1 MMKAVRLY
9 AAKDL
14 RVETIDPPATLE
26 PGWVRLKVSAAG
38 ICGSDLHNF
47 MTGQWISRSPSVA
60 GHEFA
65 GVVTEIGADVTG
77 FKPGDTVIADSR
89 YWCGEC
95 PSCKSGRQNVCET
108 LGFIGEVCDGG
119 FAEET
124 ALPARLLV
132 HYDQAISPVVAAM
145 GEPLSVALHAIR
157 KQRVPSGEAVLVV
170 GCGPI
175 GGLAA
180 LLLSRL
186 HDGPVLVCDRN
197 DQRANLVS
205 TVTGAIKVPLDKTAI
220 EAALDGQPI
229 RYAIDA
235 TGNINVLKATLD
247 VLSGGGSLALVG
259 ISHGR
264 IELDPNI
271 LVEREIS
278 LIGCHAYQDELPE
291 IAKLLPDLEAQLL
304 RLVDREISLDEVPD
318 AYARLIAAE
327 ANGLKTII
335 RPGM

>member
-1 MMKAVRLY
+1 MKAVRLY

-14 RVETIDPPATLE
+14 RVETIDPPAHPE
-26 PGWVRLKVSAAG
+26 PGWARLKVTAAG

-65 GVVTEIGADVTG
+65 AIVTATGDGVTG

-95 PSCKSGRQNVCET
+95 PSCKSSRQNVCET

-124 ALPARLLV
+124 ALPVRLLV
-132 HYDQAISPVVAAM
+132 HYDPAINPVVAAM

-157 KQRVPSGEAVLVV
+157 RQRMPSGEAVLVV

-205 TVTGAIKVPLDKTAI
+205 TVTGATAVPLDKAAIETAI
-220 EAALDGQPI
+220 NGQPI
-229 RYAIDA
+229 RHAIDA
-235 TGNINVLKATLD
+235 TGNIGVLMATLD

-278 LIGCHAYQDELPE
+278 LIGCHAYQDELHE
-291 IAKLLPDLEAQLL
+291 IARLLPDLEAQLL
-304 RLVDREISLDEVPD
+304 QLVDREIPLDEVPR
-318 AYARLIAAE
+318 AYARLIAGE

>member
-1 MMKAVRLY
+1 MKAVRLY

-14 RVETIDPPATLE
+14 RVETIDPPAVLE

-47 MTGQWISRSPSVA
+47 STGQWISRSPSVA

-65 GVVTEIGADVTG
+65 GVVTEIGAGVSG

-95 PSCKSGRQNVCET
+95 PACASGRHNVCST

-124 ALPARLLV
+124 ALPARLLIP
-132 HYDQAISPVVAAM
+132 YATDINPVVAAM

-175 GGLAA
+175 GGLVA

-197 DQRANLVS
+197 EQRAGLVAR
-205 TVTGAIKVPLDKTAI
+205 VTGATSVQLNKTAL
-220 EAALDGQPI
+220 EAVLSGKTL

-235 TGNINVLKATLD
+235 TGNIAVLNAIID

-259 ISHGR
+259 ISHGK

-271 LVEREIS
+271 LVEREVS
-278 LIGCHAYQDELPE
+278 LIGCHAYQDELAE
-291 IAKLLPDLEAQLL
+291 IATLLPELEAS
-304 RLVDREISLDEVPD
+304 LVELIDREISLDEVPQ
-318 AYARLIAAE
+318 AYDRLLAGQAE
-327 ANGLKTII
+327 GLKTII
-335 RPGM
+335 RIGA

>member
-1 MMKAVRLY
+1 MKAVRLY

-14 RVETIDPPATLE
+14 RVENIDPPALLE

-47 MTGQWISRSPSVA
+47 STGQWISRSPSVA

-65 GVVTEIGADVTG
+65 GVVTEIGAGVSG

-95 PSCKSGRQNVCET
+95 PACASGRHNVCST

-132 HYDQAISPVVAAM
+132 PYVADINPVVAAM

-157 KQRVPSGEAVLVV
+157 KQRLPSGEAVLVV

-175 GGLAA
+175 GGLVA

-197 DQRANLVS
+197 EQRAGLVAR
-205 TVTGAIKVPLDKTAI
+205 VTGATSVRLNKTAL
-220 EAALDGQPI
+220 EAVLSGKTL

-235 TGNINVLKATLD
+235 TGNIAVLNAIID

-259 ISHGR
+259 ISHGK

-278 LIGCHAYQDELPE
+278 LIGCHAYQDELAE
-291 IAKLLPDLEAQLL
+291 IAALLPELEAS
-304 RLVDREISLDEVPD
+304 LVELIDREISLDEVPQ
-318 AYARLIAAE
+318 AYDRLLAGQAE
-327 ANGLKTII
+327 GLKTII
-335 RPGM
+335 RIGA

>member
-1 MMKAVRLY
+1 MKAVRLY

-14 RVETIDPPATLE
+14 RVETIDPPAHPE
-26 PGWVRLKVSAAG
+26 PGWARLKVTAAG

-65 GVVTEIGADVTG
+65 AIVTATGDGVTG

-95 PSCKSGRQNVCET
+95 PSCKSSRQNVCET

-124 ALPARLLV
+124 ALPVRLLV
-132 HYDQAISPVVAAM
+132 HYDPAINPVVAAM

-157 KQRVPSGEAVLVV
+157 RQRMPSGEAVLVV

-205 TVTGAIKVPLDKTAI
+205 SVTGATAVPLDKAAI
-220 EAALDGQPI
+220 EAAINGQPI
-229 RYAIDA
+229 RHAIDA

-247 VLSGGGSLALVG
+247 VLSSGGSLALVG

-278 LIGCHAYQDELPE
+278 LIGCHAYQDELHE
-291 IAKLLPDLEAQLL
+291 IARLLPDLEAQLL
-304 RLVDREISLDEVPD
+304 QLVDREIPLDEVPR
-318 AYARLIAAE
+318 AYARLIAGE

-335 RPGM
+335 RPVM

>member
-1 MMKAVRLY
+1 VGFMKVVRLY

-14 RVETIDPPATLE
+14 RVENIDPPAVLE

-47 MTGQWISRSPSVA
+47 STGQWISRSPSVA

-65 GVVTEIGADVTG
+65 GVVTEIGAGVSG

-95 PSCKSGRQNVCET
+95 PACKSGRHNVCST

-124 ALPARLLV
+124 VLPARLLV
-132 HYDQAISPVVAAM
+132 PYAADINPVVAAM

-175 GGLAA
+175 GGLVA

-197 DQRANLVS
+197 EQRAGLVAR
-205 TVTGAIKVPLDKTAI
+205 VTGATSVQLNKTAL
-220 EAALDGQPI
+220 EAVLSGKTL

-235 TGNINVLKATLD
+235 TGNIAVLNAIID

-259 ISHGR
+259 ISHGKIR
-264 IELDPNI
+264 IFWSS
-271 LVEREIS
+271 VKS
-278 LIGCHAYQDELPE
+278 A
-291 IAKLLPDLEAQLL
+291 
-304 RLVDREISLDEVPD
+304 
-318 AYARLIAAE
+318 
-327 ANGLKTII
+327 
-335 RPGM
+335 

>member
-1 MMKAVRLY
+1 MKAVRLY

-14 RVETIDPPATLE
+14 RVETIDPPAALE

-65 GVVTEIGADVTG
+65 CIVTETGAGVTG
-77 FKPGDTVIADSR
+77 FKTGDTVIADSR

-95 PSCKSGRQNVCET
+95 PSCKSGRHNVCDT

-119 FAEET
+119 FAEEA

-132 HYDQAISPVVAAM
+132 HYDPAINPVVAAM

-157 KQRVPSGEAVLVV
+157 KQRVPGGEAVLVV

-205 TVTGAIKVPLDKTAI
+205 TVTGAISVPLDKAAI
-220 EAALDGQPI
+220 EAALDGQPL

-235 TGNINVLKATLD
+235 TGNIGVLKATLD

-278 LIGCHAYQDELPE
+278 LIGCHAYQDELHE
-291 IAKLLPDLEAQLL
+291 IASLLPDLEAQLL
-304 RLVDREISLDEVPD
+304 QLVDREISLDEVPE
-318 AYARLIAAE
+318 AYARLIEGE

-335 RPGM
+335 RPEG

>member
-1 MMKAVRLY
+1 MKAVRLY

-14 RVETIDPPATLE
+14 RVENIDPPAALE
-26 PGWVRLKVSAAG
+26 PGWVRLKVAAAG

-47 MTGQWISRSPSVA
+47 STGQWISRSPSVA

-65 GVVTEIGADVTG
+65 GVVTEIGARVSE

-95 PSCKSGRQNVCET
+95 AACASGRHNVCST

-132 HYDQAISPVVAAM
+132 PYAANINPVVAAM

-175 GGLAA
+175 GGLVA

-197 DQRANLVS
+197 EQRAELVAR
-205 TVTGAIKVPLDKTAI
+205 VTGATSVQLDNNAL
-220 EAALDGQPI
+220 EAALSGKTL

-235 TGNINVLKATLD
+235 TGNIVVLNAIID

-259 ISHGR
+259 ISHGK
-264 IELDPNI
+264 IELDPNV

-278 LIGCHAYQDELPE
+278 LIGCHAYQDELAE
-291 IAKLLPDLEAQLL
+291 IAALLPELEAS
-304 RLVDREISLDEVPD
+304 LVELIDREISLDDVPE
-318 AYARLIAAE
+318 AYDRLLAGRAE
-327 ANGLKTII
+327 GLKTII
-335 RPGM
+335 RIGA

>member
-1 MMKAVRLY
+1 MKAVRLY

-14 RVETIDPPATLE
+14 RVENIDPPAALE
-26 PGWVRLKVSAAG
+26 PGWVRLKVAAAG

-47 MTGQWISRSPSVA
+47 STGQWISRSPSVA

-65 GVVTEIGADVTG
+65 GVVTEIGAGVSG

-95 PSCKSGRQNVCET
+95 PACASGRHNVCST

-132 HYDQAISPVVAAM
+132 PYAANINPVVAAM

-175 GGLAA
+175 GGLVA

-197 DQRANLVS
+197 EQRAELVAR
-205 TVTGAIKVPLDKTAI
+205 VTGATSVQLDNNAL
-220 EAALDGQPI
+220 EAALSGKTL

-235 TGNINVLKATLD
+235 TGNIAVLNAIIG

-259 ISHGR
+259 ISHGK

-278 LIGCHAYQDELPE
+278 LIGCHAYQDELAE
-291 IAKLLPDLEAQLL
+291 IAVLLPELEAS
-304 RLVDREISLDEVPD
+304 LVELIDREISLDDIPE
-318 AYARLIAAE
+318 AYHRLLAGQAE
-327 ANGLKTII
+327 GLKTII
-335 RPGM
+335 RIGA

>member
-1 MMKAVRLY
+1 MKAVRLY
-9 AAKDL
+9 ATKDL
-14 RVETIDPPATLE
+14 RVENIDPPAALE

-47 MTGQWISRSPSVA
+47 LTGQWISRSPSVA

-65 GVVTEIGADVTG
+65 GVVTEIGAEVSG

-95 PSCKSGRQNVCET
+95 PACASGRHNVCST

-132 HYDQAISPVVAAM
+132 PYAADINPVVAAM

-175 GGLAA
+175 GGLVA

-197 DQRANLVS
+197 EQRAELVAR
-205 TVTGAIKVPLDKTAI
+205 VTGAASVELNKTAL
-220 EAALDGQPI
+220 EAVLSGKTL

-235 TGNINVLKATLD
+235 TGNIAVLNAIIG

-259 ISHGR
+259 ISHGK

-278 LIGCHAYQDELPE
+278 LIGCHAYQDELAE
-291 IAKLLPDLEAQLL
+291 IAALLPELEAS
-304 RLVDREISLDEVPD
+304 LVELIDREISLDDVPE
-318 AYARLIAAE
+318 AYDRLLAGQAE
-327 ANGLKTII
+327 GLKTII
-335 RPGM
+335 RIGA

>member
-1 MMKAVRLY
+1 MKAVRLY

-14 RVETIDPPATLE
+14 RVETIDPPAALE

-47 MTGQWISRSPSVA
+47 ATGQWISRSPSVA

-65 GVVTEIGADVTG
+65 GVVTEIGAGVSG

-95 PSCKSGRQNVCET
+95 PACKSGRHNVCST

-124 ALPARLLV
+124 ALPSRLLV
-132 HYDQAISPVVAAM
+132 PYAANINPVVAAM

-157 KQRVPSGEAVLVV
+157 KQRVPLGEAVLVV

-175 GGLAA
+175 GGLVA

-186 HDGPVLVCDRN
+186 HDGQVLVCDRN
-197 DQRANLVS
+197 EQRAQLVAR
-205 TVTGAIKVPLDKTAI
+205 VTGATSVQLNKTAL
-220 EAALDGQPI
+220 EAALSGKTL

-235 TGNINVLKATLD
+235 TGNIAVLNAIID

-259 ISHGR
+259 ISHGK
-264 IELDPNI
+264 IELDPNV

-278 LIGCHAYQDELPE
+278 LIGCHAYQDELAE
-291 IAKLLPDLEAQLL
+291 IAALLPELEAS
-304 RLVDREISLDEVPD
+304 LVELIDREISLDDVPE
-318 AYARLIAAE
+318 AYDRLLAGQAE
-327 ANGLKTII
+327 GLKTII
-335 RPGM
+335 RIGA

>member
-1 MMKAVRLY
+1 MKAVRLY

-14 RVETIDPPATLE
+14 RVETIDPPAVLE

-47 MTGQWISRSPSVA
+47 STGQWISRSPSVA

-65 GVVTEIGADVTG
+65 GVVTEIGAGVSG

-95 PSCKSGRQNVCET
+95 PACKSGRHNVCST

-132 HYDQAISPVVAAM
+132 PYAADVNPVVAAM

-175 GGLAA
+175 GGLVA

-197 DQRANLVS
+197 EQRAGLVAR
-205 TVTGAIKVPLDKTAI
+205 VTGATSVQLQKTAL
-220 EAALDGQPI
+220 EAVLSGKTL

-235 TGNINVLKATLD
+235 TGNIAVLNAIID

-259 ISHGR
+259 ISHGK

-278 LIGCHAYQDELPE
+278 LIGCHAYQDELAE
-291 IAKLLPDLEAQLL
+291 IAPLLPELEAS
-304 RLVDREISLDEVPD
+304 LVELIDREISLDEVPQ
-318 AYARLIAAE
+318 AYDRLLAGQAE
-327 ANGLKTII
+327 GLKTII
-335 RPGM
+335 RIGA

>member
-1 MMKAVRLY
+1 MKVVRLY

-14 RVETIDPPATLE
+14 RVENIDPPAVLE

-47 MTGQWISRSPSVA
+47 STGQWISRSPSVA

-65 GVVTEIGADVTG
+65 GVVTEIGAGVSG

-95 PSCKSGRQNVCET
+95 PACKSGRHNVCST

-124 ALPARLLV
+124 VLPARLLV
-132 HYDQAISPVVAAM
+132 PYAADINPVVAAM

-175 GGLAA
+175 GGLVA

-197 DQRANLVS
+197 EQRAGLVAR
-205 TVTGAIKVPLDKTAI
+205 VTGATSVQLNKTAL
-220 EAALDGQPI
+220 EAVLSGKTL

-235 TGNINVLKATLD
+235 TGNIAVLNAIID

-259 ISHGR
+259 ISHGK

-278 LIGCHAYQDELPE
+278 LIGCHAYQDELAE
-291 IAKLLPDLEAQLL
+291 IAALLPELEAS
-304 RLVDREISLDEVPD
+304 LVELIDREISLDEVPQ
-318 AYARLIAAE
+318 AYDRLLAGQAE
-327 ANGLKTII
+327 GLKTII
-335 RPGM
+335 RIGA

>member
-1 MMKAVRLY
+1 
-9 AAKDL
+9 
-14 RVETIDPPATLE
+14 
-26 PGWVRLKVSAAG
+26 VSAAG

-47 MTGQWISRSPSVA
+47 STGQWISRSPSVA

-65 GVVTEIGADVTG
+65 GVVTEIGAGVSG

-95 PSCKSGRQNVCET
+95 PACMSGRHNVCST

-132 HYDQAISPVVAAM
+132 PYAANINPVVAAM
-145 GEPLSVALHAIR
+145 GEPLSVALHSIR
-157 KQRVPSGEAVLVV
+157 KQRVPSGEVVLVV

-197 DQRANLVS
+197 EQRAELVAR
-205 TVTGAIKVPLDKTAI
+205 VTGATSVQLDNNAL
-220 EAALDGQPI
+220 EAALSGKTL

-235 TGNINVLKATLD
+235 TGNIAVLNAIID

-259 ISHGR
+259 ISHGK
-264 IELDPNI
+264 IELDPNV

-278 LIGCHAYQDELPE
+278 LIGCHAYQDELTE
-291 IAKLLPDLEAQLL
+291 IAALLPELEAS
-304 RLVDREISLDEVPD
+304 LVELIDREISLDDVPE
-318 AYARLIAAE
+318 AYDRLLAGQAE
-327 ANGLKTII
+327 GLKTII
-335 RPGM
+335 RIGA